1 MMVSIRYCRLDST
14 LLVSMCAIVAGG
26 ISTRA
31 FIHTPLSLF
40 RKMQWMTG
48 SSSSQLSLSSSSVF
62 DEWQDFQRA
71 RTNLDLIDALVQP
84 KDSLLEVFLVG
95 QSQLVTPENKTVPCF
110 MISVTGVD
118 AIDNART
125 ASAPLSCVMIP
136 TTHQQL
142 KLVSFA
148 VQDRPL
154 SKSLLLT
161 LNPLLVNRDGSLFDN
176 IPWSEW
182 TVDPQLRNRDAAG
195 NDIAPKYHLGKRDAF
210 ARFGGKDWKGRSVSI
225 GNLALRLKYS
235 LQQDNIAYAGD
246 SGTILAKR
254 ILELQIR
261 ELTENMAEADYELA
275 IARQNFPDD
284 VAKWV
289 EKRSDLV
296 TQLQTAETTLQALE
310 NRQSGSTSALAS
322 ILDRIAE
329 STTKQNENV
338 APYRGAMGY
347 APMLDSV
354 EDLETGTLPFSSPF
368 GLMKEILED
377 QCKAQVIG
385 ALLENTSLLE
395 GTLAVGGA
403 IIIRRM
409 TAKTTTKI
417 AGEEVSV
424 NDDSVDYGNT
434 GISGGNTVLVECSV
448 DEAIGMALVSK
459 VPLQIER
466 DIWNGA
472 SLSATPFP
480 QVQSENVMDTLRRWK
495 PDQDLAVL
503 LEGQARNQSR
513 SQKPS
518 PLRIPRTTTS
528 LFDSLFEAR
537 SSDSSNSRSPLF
549 PTDNPVRSLD
559 EYDALSDSDKAR
571 TLMTLSNFDGKL
583 PRPRVLR
590 AGANNKSNGQSP
602 GPLDALLLPL
612 IDESVRRQF
621 LIRDAERRQD
631 FDTVR
636 ELKDQKSRR
645 QAVLEMADEAKDA
658 GNDDAAAVW
667 ETEAEF
673 YASLRA
679 DVTQD
684 EGSYSRFMDQDE
696 WYARDRLAIA
706 KKLNRKKFGNLLDG
720 IE

>member
-1 MMVSIRYCRLDST
+1 MT
-14 LLVSMCAIVAGG
+14 LV
-26 ISTRA
+26 
-31 FIHTPLSLF
+31 
-40 RKMQWMTG
+40 G

-62 DEWQDFQRA
+62 EEWQDFQRA
-71 RTNLDLIDALVQP
+71 RTNLDLIDALVKP

-95 QSQLVTPENKTVPCF
+95 QSQLVTTENKTVPCL
-110 MISVTGVD
+110 M
-118 AIDNART
+118 
-125 ASAPLSCVMIP
+125 LS
-136 TTHQQL
+136 
-142 KLVSFA
+142 LVSFA
-148 VQDRPL
+148 VQDKPL

-176 IPWSEW
+176 IPWSLW

-235 LQQDNIAYAGD
+235 LQQDSSAYSGD
-246 SGTILAKR
+246 GGTILAKR

-261 ELTENMAEADYELA
+261 ELTEDMAEVDYELA

-284 VAKWV
+284 VAKWE
-289 EKRSDLV
+289 EKRSDLLN
-296 TQLQTAETTLQALE
+296 QLQTAETTLQALE
-310 NRQSGSTSALAS
+310 NRQSTSTSALAS

-329 STTKQNENV
+329 STTNQNANS

-354 EDLETGTLPFSSPF
+354 QDIETGILPFSSPF
-368 GLMKEILED
+368 GLMNEILED

-448 DEAIGMALVSK
+448 DEAIGMALASK

-472 SLSATPFP
+472 SLTATPLP

-495 PDQDLAVL
+495 PDQDLAL
-503 LEGQARNQSR
+503 LVEGQARNQSQ
-513 SQKPS
+513 SQEPS

-528 LFDSLFEAR
+528 LFDSLFEPR
-537 SSDSSNSRSPLF
+537 SSDSSQTRSPLF

-559 EYDALSDSDKAR
+559 EYDSLSDSDKAR

-590 AGANNKSNGQSP
+590 AGANTNESNGKGP
-602 GPLDALLLPL
+602 GPLDVLLLPL

-645 QAVLEMADEAKDA
+645 QAVLELANEAKEV
-658 GNDDAAAVW
+658 GNDDAAALW

-706 KKLNRKKFGNLLDG
+706 KKLDRKKFGNLLDG

>member
-1 MMVSIRYCRLDST
+1 MT
-14 LLVSMCAIVAGG
+14 LV
-26 ISTRA
+26 
-31 FIHTPLSLF
+31 
-40 RKMQWMTG
+40 G

-62 DEWQDFQRA
+62 EEWQDFQRA
-71 RTNLDLIDALVQP
+71 RTNLDLIDALVKP

-95 QSQLVTPENKTVPCF
+95 QSQLVTTENKTVPCL
-110 MISVTGVD
+110 MLSVTGVD
-118 AIDNART
+118 VIDAART
-125 ASAPLSCVMIP
+125 AAAIPCVMIP
-136 TTHQQL
+136 ITDQQL

-148 VQDRPL
+148 VQDKPL

-235 LQQDNIAYAGD
+235 LQQDSSAYSGD
-246 SGTILAKR
+246 GGTILAKR

-261 ELTENMAEADYELA
+261 ELTEDMAEVDYELA

-289 EKRSDLV
+289 EKRSDLLN
-296 TQLQTAETTLQALE
+296 QLQTAETTLQALE
-310 NRQSGSTSALAS
+310 NQQSTSTSALAS

-329 STTKQNENV
+329 STTNQFANA

-354 EDLETGTLPFSSPF
+354 QDIETGILPFSSPF
-368 GLMKEILED
+368 GLMKEIVED

-409 TAKTTTKI
+409 TAKTTTRI

-434 GISGGNTVLVECSV
+434 GISGGNTVLVECTV
-448 DEAIGMALVSK
+448 DEALGMALVSE

-466 DIWNGA
+466 EIWNGA
-472 SLSATPFP
+472 SLSATPLP

-495 PDQDLAVL
+495 PDQDLAL
-503 LEGQARNQSR
+503 LVEGQARNQSR
-513 SQKPS
+513 SQEPS

-528 LFDSLFEAR
+528 LFDSLFDSLFEPR
-537 SSDSSNSRSPLF
+537 SSDSSQARSPLF

-559 EYDALSDSDKAR
+559 EYDSLSDTDKAR
-571 TLMTLSNFDGKL
+571 TIMTLSNFDGKL

-590 AGANNKSNGQSP
+590 AGANTNESNGKGP
-602 GPLDALLLPL
+602 GPLDVLLLPL
-612 IDESVRRQF
+612 IDESVRRLF

-645 QAVLEMADEAKDA
+645 QAVLELANEAKEV
-658 GNDDAAAVW
+658 GNDDAAALW

-706 KKLNRKKFGNLLDG
+706 KKLDRKKFGNLLDG